1 MSDVAVSI
9 RSWLLTKPSLTNAI
23 GQRFYADIL
32 PQNPTLPAVTFS
44 KVHTE
49 HDHTLSDL
57 AGVAHSRIQFDCYA
71 TTRATANSIAEA
83 IRKTGIIALRGAV
96 SGVEIL
102 GVRLESGQ
110 RNYVEYTREDSDD
123 HRYVTTFDLVVDFAE
138 D

>member
-1 MSDVAVSI
+1 MSDVAIAI
-9 RSWLLTKPSLTNAI
+9 RSWLLTKPSLTNVI

-44 KVHTE
+44 KVHTR
-49 HDHTLSDL
+49 HDHTLSNL

-71 TTRATANSIAEA
+71 TTRAVANQIAEL
-83 IRKTGIIALRGAV
+83 IRKTGIVALRGTQ
-96 SGVEIL
+96 SSVEIL
-102 GVRLESGQ
+102 GVRLEDGQ

-123 HRYVTTFDLVVDFAE
+123 HRYVTTFDLIVDFAE